1 MSSSDAKMPAKIDD
15 PRALRESIA
24 RALRRNARK
33 ARAPAAIIAGGN
45 AGFKARKGARAF
57 RLALLASFVVIVL
70 APLLGESLYW
80 GLMASKQYAT
90 EAKFSLR
97 SGESSPLDALGG
109 MMGAPAS
116 QTAQDTQVI
125 VNYIKSRTMVQALD
139 RALDLRRVYSRADA
153 DYFSRFTKGDAIEDL
168 VKYFKKRMDVSI
180 DASSGIIQLEIRAFT
195 PEDALALT
203 QKTIELS
210 ESLVNDLSTRS
221 RRDAFKLAQSELTRA
236 QDRLR
241 AATEQMRQVR
251 DAQGVLDAGAAAE
264 AITKIITSLR
274 LELSQAEES
283 LATQSGGNPDAPQM
297 GGNPDSPQVRIL
309 NARIKSLKAQIE
321 DYTHQIAGGAKGSGG
336 ESMAQRLGALS
347 RQQVELDLARQQYIL
362 ASANYES
369 SRLSLETQNAYLISF
384 LRPALAERSTYPH
397 RTWEWSIVVF
407 PALLIWLLLSGLAVV
422 ARDHMAK

>member
-1 MSSSDAKMPAKIDD
+1 MSSSDAKIPAKIDD

-33 ARAPAAIIAGGN
+33 ARQPAAIISGGN

-70 APLLGESLYW
+70 LPLLGESLYW
-80 GLMASKQYAT
+80 GLIASKQYAT

-97 SGESSPLDALGG
+97 TGESSPLDALGG

-116 QTAQDTQVI
+116 QTAQDTQVV
-125 VNYIKSRTMVQALD
+125 VNYIKSRTMVEALN
-139 RALDLRRVYSRADA
+139 RALDLRRIYSRPDA
-153 DYFSRFTKGDAIEDL
+153 DYFSRFKQGDAIEDL

-180 DASSGIIQLEIRAFT
+180 DVSSGIIQLEIRAFT
-195 PEDALALT
+195 PEDALTLT
-203 QKTIELS
+203 QKTIEFS
-210 ESLVNDLSTRS
+210 ESLVNDLSTRA

-241 AATEQMRQVR
+241 GATEQMRQVR

-274 LELSQAEES
+274 LELAQAEEG
-283 LATQSGGNPDAPQM
+283 LAAQSGGGNLDA
-297 GGNPDSPQVRIL
+297 PQVRIL
-309 NARIKSLKAQIE
+309 NARINSLKAQID
-321 DYTHQIAGGAKGSGG
+321 DYTHQIAGGTKDSGG
-336 ESMAQRLGALS
+336 ESMARRLGALS
-347 RQQVELDLARQQYIL
+347 RQQVELDLARQQYVL

-369 SRLSLETQNAYLISF
+369 ARLSLETQSAYLVSF
-384 LRPALAERSTYPH
+384 LRPALAEKSTYPH
-397 RTWEWSIVVF
+397 RGWEWSIVMF
-407 PALLIWLLLSGLAVV
+407 PALLAWLLLSGIAVI